1 MTQARLVRVTVAI
14 LSCAAVLLGCT
25 TGGGSAS
32 DSLIQAPPNY
42 VAPLPAGAKVVTAS
56 TATTPQSDRSCNPT
70 ASLRPSAPAAPAP
83 PPPPPPPGQPPAPP
97 LPPPPPATPASA
109 GPTLAKIVA
118 RGRVVVGV
126 DQNTFLFGFRNP
138 KTGLLEGF
146 DIDVAREM
154 ARAIFGDVGKIQ
166 FQALTSAQRIPA
178 LQSGQVD
185 LVVRSMTITCERL
198 RDVAFS
204 TVYFQANQRILARTN
219 SGIREAA
226 DLGDKR
232 ACATNGSTSVSTML
246 ALRPP
251 PTVYGV
257 ADWTDCLVLLQQGQ
271 VDAVSTDDS
280 ILVGLAEQDPYLQV
294 VGASL
299 SPEPYGIGIN
309 RDAPDLV
316 RFVNGVLERMRADGT
331 WQRIYTQWLSGLG
344 PTPAPPPAS
353 YRD

>member
-1 MTQARLVRVTVAI
+1 VTRVRLLRSTTAV
-14 LSCAAVLLGCT
+14 LCAAVVLGCT
-25 TGGGSAS
+25 AQGSSQQDA
-32 DSLIQAPPNY
+32 LNRAQPTYA
-42 VAPLPAGAKVVTAS
+42 APLPAGAAAVPAS
-56 TATTPQSDRSCNPT
+56 TAATPQSDQSCNPT
-70 ASLRPSAPAAPAP
+70 ASLRPVA
-83 PPPPPPPGQPPAPP
+83 PPAPV
-97 LPPPPPATPASA
+97 PPPAPASA

-126 DQNTFLFGFRNP
+126 DQNTYLFGFRNP

-154 ARAIFGDVGKIQ
+154 ARGIFGDPDKIQ

-185 LVVRSMTITCERL
+185 LVVRSMTITCARL
-198 RDVAFS
+198 QDVAFS
-204 TVYFQANQRILARTN
+204 TVYYQANQRILARSN
-219 SGIREAA
+219 SGIRAAA
-226 DLGDKR
+226 DLGGKR
-232 ACATNGSTSVSTML
+232 ACATTGSTSVSTML
-246 ALRPP
+246 ALQPA

-257 ADWTDCLVLLQQGQ
+257 ADWTDYLVVLQQGQ

-280 ILVGLAEQDPYLQV
+280 ILVGLQEQDPYLQV

-309 RDAPDLV
+309 RDATDLV
-316 RFVNGVLERMRADGT
+316 RFTNGVLDRMRTDGT
-331 WQRIYTQWLSGLG
+331 WQRIYTRWLSGLG
-344 PTPAPPPAS
+344 PTPAPPAAS